1 MAQLLFDGTQF
12 AYLWTL
18 QIWIHMKQLLL
29 LPVLLTITT
38 NILAQ
43 NSNLVFF
50 TQNAE
55 RFYVI
60 LNGVKQNAK
69 VETNVKVTDLGHPN
83 YKVRVIFEEP
93 ALGEVDKTIFV
104 NKGMESVY
112 AIKKNKKE
120 EYVLRFQSEVPV
132 AQAPPPA
139 ASQTVIV
146 YSATPPPATDVTVTE
161 TTTTTMVTEGTAPI
175 GEQVN
180 VGISASDGMG
190 GVNMNISMN
199 VSETGTATGTG
210 TSTTSTYSTTTTTTT
225 GGHADHAHHES
236 ATQPEVYVMPGYNG
250 PTGCNWPMSEGD
262 FSSAKQSISSK
273 SFEDSKL
280 TVAKQIAG
288 ANCLLCDQVKGIMQ
302 LFDFEDTKLDFAK
315 YVYGYTYDQGNFY
328 KLNDAFDFESSIDEL
343 NRYINTR

>member
-1 MAQLLFDGTQF
+1 
-12 AYLWTL
+12 
-18 QIWIHMKQLLL
+18 MKQLLPL
-29 LPVLLTITT
+29 LVALTTAT
-38 NILAQ
+38 NLLAQ

-69 VETNVKVTDLGHPN
+69 AETNVKVTDLNQPY
-83 YKVRVIFEEP
+83 YKAKVIFEEP
-93 ALGEVDKTIFV
+93 ALGEVDKTINF
-104 NKGMESVY
+104 NPGMETVI
-112 AIKKNKKE
+112 AIRKNKKG
-120 EYVLRFQSEVPV
+120 EYVMRWQSEVPV

-139 ASQTVIV
+139 AGQTVIV
-146 YSATPPPATDVTVTE
+146 YSSTPPPATDVTVTE
-161 TTTTTMVTEGTAPI
+161 TTTTTTVTEGAAPT
-175 GEQVN
+175 GEHVN
-180 VGISASDGMG
+180 VGISAGDGTG

-199 VSETGTATGTG
+199 VSDGATTTGSS
-210 TSTTSTYSTTTTTTT
+210 STTTTYSSTTTTTGTSST
-225 GGHADHAHHES
+225 GGAPPPPAHPAE
-236 ATQPEVYVMPGYNG
+236 YVLPGYTG
-250 PTGCNWPMSEGD
+250 PTGCDWPLNEYDYSA
-262 FSSAKQSISSK
+262 AKQSIRSK

-343 NRYINTR
+343 NRYINAR